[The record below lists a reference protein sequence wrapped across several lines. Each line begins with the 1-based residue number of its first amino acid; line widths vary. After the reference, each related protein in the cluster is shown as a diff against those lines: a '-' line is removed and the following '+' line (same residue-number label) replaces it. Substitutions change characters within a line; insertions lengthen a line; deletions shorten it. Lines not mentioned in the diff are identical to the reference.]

1 MTKPEL
7 RSQIKTEIKEHAD
20 ELAGMALD
28 VCNQILSSDIYKRC
42 PVLLAYSALSDEVD
56 LSPVIEDAL
65 KKGKKVFLP
74 YIKPGASYMEFLPVY
89 EDSELSSGSFG
100 ILEPQSDGTP
110 FELSD
115 VFQVLVLVPG
125 RAFTIDGKR
134 LGRGK
139 GFYDQYF
146 AEKTPNIHLAGVC
159 FPFQIKEDLPV
170 DSHDILMDLLF

>member
-1 MTKPEL
+1 MTKQEL
-7 RSQIKTEIKEHAD
+7 RSVIKSEIKENGGK
-20 ELAGMALD
+20 LAEMSRE
-28 VCNQILSSDIYKRC
+28 VCAQILASDIYKNC
-42 PVLLAYSALSDEVD
+42 PVLLAYSALEDEVD

-74 YIKPGASYMEFLPVY
+74 HIKPGASYMTFLPFY
-89 EDSELSSGSFG
+89 EDTELCSGSFG
-100 ILEPQSDGTP
+100 ILEPQSEDSA

-115 VFQVLVLVPG
+115 VFQVLALVPG

-146 AEKTPNIHLAGVC
+146 AEKTQNIHLAGVC
-159 FPFQIKEDLPV
+159 FPFQIKEDIPT
-170 DSHDILMDLLF
+170 DSHDILMDFLF